1 MIKEQKRNER
11 GITLVA
17 LTVTLVVLLILAGIT
32 IATLFGDNGVINKA
46 QKAKEETEKAEKYEI
61 AGINEIE
68 KNMNS
73 TISQNKWEQN
83 EDGTITDGEITL
95 KIGDYVNYDCTTSNA
110 TYTSPKEKTGHT
122 ADQVF
127 KAKEYQYGWRVLGVS
142 DNKELLV
149 ISEDFVQ
156 PNEGGTTLGVRKAYT
171 LRGKDGYINGVEE
184 LSKICNLYGNGNGA
198 KKARCVNIDDINK
211 ITGYNPNNIGKRDP
225 SQLVNNGEKSF
236 KGEIYEYGNSVEY
249 TLTAD
254 GVKYESKGND
264 AEGGVNKTYKNFT
277 YYDEKEK
284 KLKKLNIDEKITL
297 KSSAYYYYP
306 TTLTES
312 GYTDATTGISI
323 RSVEY
328 KMLFTNSSTGVNTGS
343 PGQNSN
349 FRYWLS
355 STFIR
360 TSPACIGVGLRE
372 VRDGFVDY
380 MELYY
385 SAEGLHEIGF
395 GIRPVIYINN
405 NVQLKYTNTQKDG
418 CNLYEIIT

>member
-284 KLKKLNIDEKITL
+284 KLKKLNIDEERL
-297 KSSAYYYYP
+297 
-306 TTLTES
+306 
-312 GYTDATTGISI
+312 
-323 RSVEY
+323 
-328 KMLFTNSSTGVNTGS
+328 
-343 PGQNSN
+343 
-349 FRYWLS
+349 
-355 STFIR
+355 
-360 TSPACIGVGLRE
+360 
-372 VRDGFVDY
+372 
-380 MELYY
+380 
-385 SAEGLHEIGF
+385 
-395 GIRPVIYINN
+395 
-405 NVQLKYTNTQKDG
+405 QLV
-418 CNLYEIIT
+418 